1 MTLIKNLKRIY
12 QMTIFLAKMFKIY
25 QTLTPQVIY
34 QHILTSLNRVPYLS
48 YNCEQLCDSN
58 KQMDWVCVSKLSGKP
73 CNLQDCSAGP
83 REILIKAERIVR

>member
-48 YNCEQLCDSN
+48 YNCQQ
-58 KQMDWVCVSKLSGKP
+58 QMDWVCVSKLSGKP